1 MPRPIANFSAGP
13 AALPESVRQII
24 SDQLKITD
32 PSTPSIIEVSH
43 RGREFSGVYDELTE
57 RLHSLLGTE
66 KTHHLLFLQGGASQ
80 QFYQFPMN
88 FGMSQP
94 PGFLITGH
102 WGQKALTEAGKVAN
116 PHVVQTMA
124 SEGFIRVPDKL
135 EVEQPLAYLHYTGN
149 ETIQGVQ
156 FLRPP
161 EVSPNV
167 PLVSDLSSE
176 FLSRPY
182 PYNTLAGFYAG
193 AQKNLGVAGLTIVGL
208 ERSWV
213 DRAEIKSNPSLPSLL
228 DYQTW
233 IAQQSMPNTP
243 CTFAWW
249 VAVLILRWI
258 EQQGGLKGIEQANL
272 EKANLV
278 YNLID
283 ASDFF
288 SSPVERDSR
297 SVINI
302 PFWSPDPKLDTLFVS
317 ESTEAGLIGLK
328 GHRAVGGLRA
338 SLYNAIKRDDVI
350 ALVEFMREF
359 ERCHG

>member
-24 SDQLKITD
+24 SDQLSISD
-32 PSTPSIIEVSH
+32 PSAPSIIEISH
-43 RGREFSGVYDELTE
+43 RGPEFRGVFEELTG
-57 RLHSLLGTE
+57 RLHGLLGTE
-66 KTHHLLFLQGGASQ
+66 ETHHLLFLQGGASQ

-88 FGMSQP
+88 FGIRQA
-94 PGFLITGH
+94 PGFLVTGH
-102 WGQKALTEAGKVAN
+102 WGEKALKEAGKVAS

-124 SEGFIRVPDKL
+124 SEGFTSAPDKVNVDL
-135 EVEQPLAYLHYTGN
+135 PLAYLHYTGN
-149 ETIQGVQ
+149 ETIHGVQ
-156 FLRPP
+156 FKAPP
-161 EVSPNV
+161 NVGPDV

-182 PYNTLAGFYAG
+182 AYNTLAGFYAG

-208 ERSWV
+208 EKAWV
-213 DRAEIKSNPSLPSLL
+213 DRAGRKSNPSLPSLL

-249 VAVLILRWI
+249 VAVLMLRWI
-258 EQQGGLKGIEQANL
+258 EQQGGLVGIAQANL
-272 EKANLV
+272 EKASLV
-278 YNLID
+278 YETID

-288 SSPVERDSR
+288 YSPVERESR

-317 ESTEAGLIGLK
+317 ESTEAGFVGLK

-338 SLYNAIKRDDVI
+338 SLYNAIKRDDVL
-350 ALVEFMREF
+350 ALVEFMKEF
-359 ERCHG
+359 ERRHG